1 MIIYMKKVSKIS
13 CKAEIEKYYGY
24 LKMGVSYYNYDIS
37 RSRVKVTKKISIS
50 FTLRRQ
56 EIVVMSTT
64 IEALPSTGID
74 IFDWIFGDT
83 S

>member
-1 MIIYMKKVSKIS
+1 M
-13 CKAEIEKYYGY
+13 
-24 LKMGVSYYNYDIS
+24 
-37 RSRVKVTKKISIS
+37 TKKISIS

-74 IFDWIFGDT
+74 IFNWIFGETYSKSFQNKMYKIIHIHIFQAGLT
-83 S
+83 SR

>member
-13 CKAEIEKYYGY
+13 SKANIEKYYGY
-24 LKMGVSYYNYDIS
+24 LKIGLRYYNYDIS

-64 IEALPSTGID
+64 IEALPSTGIL

>member
-1 MIIYMKKVSKIS
+1 M
-13 CKAEIEKYYGY
+13 
-24 LKMGVSYYNYDIS
+24 
-37 RSRVKVTKKISIS
+37 TKKISIS

-74 IFDWIFGDT
+74 ILDWIFGDT